1 MLRRLAIS
9 TLVIAGIC
17 GVAHADVYRW
27 VDAKGEAHYSDR
39 WVPGSELIVS
49 RGIGVSGLP
58 LRVACPPEALLVTLR
73 RALG

>member
-1 MLRRLAIS
+1 MSRYRLDE
-9 TLVIAGIC
+9 GR
-17 GVAHADVYRW
+17 YR
-27 VDAKGEAHYSDR
+27 
-39 WVPGSELIVS
+39 VPGSELIVS